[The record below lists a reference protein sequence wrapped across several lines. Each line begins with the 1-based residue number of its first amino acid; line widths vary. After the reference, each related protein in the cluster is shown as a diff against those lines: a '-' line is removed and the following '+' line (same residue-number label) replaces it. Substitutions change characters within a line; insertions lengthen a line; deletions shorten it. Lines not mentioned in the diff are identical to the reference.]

1 MILIKKNEEID
12 IMREAGK
19 ILSRIRKEL
28 SNYLKPGI
36 STFELDMIAFNL
48 MKKYN
53 VESAFKGYKKFIG
66 YTCISVNEVVVHG
79 IPSKNKILR
88 LGDIIT
94 LDIGIKFKGYYVDS
108 AWTYYLG
115 EISYFKKKMI
125 KDTHDALFAG
135 IKKVKP
141 GNYISDIS
149 NAIAK
154 IGKLNN
160 YGIIEVFTGHG
171 IGTSLHEAPNIFNF
185 DFTKEACYLEK
196 NHILKKGMTFCI
208 EPMFTLGSKEIK
220 ILSDGWSAVTI
231 DSSLSS
237 HFEHTVLVTEN
248 GHEIL
253 T

>member
-19 ILSRIRKEL
+19 ILSLIRKEL
-28 SNYLKPGI
+28 VNYLKPGI
-36 STFELDMIAFNL
+36 STFELDIIASNL

-53 VESAFKGYKKFIG
+53 VVSAFKGYKNFIC
-66 YTCISVNEVVVHG
+66 YTCISINEVVVHG
-79 IPSKNKILR
+79 VPSKKKFLN

-94 LDIGIKFKGYYVDS
+94 LDLGIKFKGYYVDS

-115 EISYFKKKMI
+115 KISDNKKKFI
-125 KDTHDALFAG
+125 QDTQQALFEG

-141 GNYISDIS
+141 GNHISDIS
-149 NAIAK
+149 IAISK
-154 IGKLNN
+154 IGILNK

-171 IGTSLHEAPNIFNF
+171 IGTSLHEPPNIFNF
-185 DFTKEACYLEK
+185 DFTKKDFFLEK
-196 NHILKKGMTFCI
+196 DYVLKKGMTFCI

-231 DSSLSS
+231 DSSLSA

-248 GHEIL
+248 GYEIL